1 MPENIQALLAS
12 GRLERIGKMKALQA
26 FLLKDARQHLYS
38 AVLLQKSDDVNGA
51 FQLAYDSTRK
61 SCAALLAHHGLRVTS
76 RGGHFALINC
86 ARELSLSIGEL
97 YSEINDLR
105 QLRNAIEYPL
115 DVDRSPSSDR
125 LSYSIAL
132 AERVLA
138 LVSAEVAS

>member
-1 MPENIQALLAS
+1 MSENIQALLAG

-61 SCAALLAHHGLRVTS
+61 SCTALLAHHGLRVTS

-86 ARELSLSIGEL
+86 ARELSLSIGQL

-105 QLRNAIEYPL
+105 QLRNAIEYPI
-115 DVDRSPSSDR
+115 DADRSPSSDR

>member
-12 GRLERIGKMKALQA
+12 GRLERIGIMKTLQA

-86 ARELSLSIGEL
+86 ARELSLSIGQL

-115 DVDRSPSSDR
+115 DVDRSPSNDR

-132 AERVLA
+132 AERVLT

>member
-1 MPENIQALLAS
+1 MSENIQALLAS

>member
-105 QLRNAIEYPL
+105 QLRNAIEYPI
-115 DVDRSPSSDR
+115 DADRSPSNDR

>member
-1 MPENIQALLAS
+1 MSENIQALLAS
-12 GRLERIGKMKALQA
+12 GRLERIGKMKTLQA

-51 FQLAYDSTRK
+51 FQLTYDSTRK
-61 SCAALLAHHGLRVTS
+61 SCAALLAHYGLRVTS

-86 ARELSLSIGEL
+86 ARELSVSIGQL

-105 QLRNAIEYPL
+105 QLRNAIEYPI
-115 DVDRSPSSDR
+115 DADRSPSSDR

-138 LVSAEVAS
+138 LVSDEVAS

>member
-1 MPENIQALLAS
+1 MSKNIEALLAS
-12 GRLERIGKMKALQA
+12 GRLERIGKMKTLQA

-76 RGGHFALINC
+76 RGGQ
-86 ARELSLSIGEL
+86 L

-105 QLRNAIEYPL
+105 QLRNAIEYSI
-115 DVDRSPSSDR
+115 DADRSPSSDR

-132 AERVLA
+132 AERALA
-138 LVSAEVAS
+138 LVSAEVAN

>member
-86 ARELSLSIGEL
+86 ARELSLSIGQL

-105 QLRNAIEYPL
+105 QLRNAIEYPI
-115 DVDRSPSSDR
+115 DADRSPSNDR

>member
-12 GRLERIGKMKALQA
+12 GRLERIGIMKTLQA

-86 ARELSLSIGEL
+86 ARELSLSIGQL

-105 QLRNAIEYPL
+105 QLRNAIEYPI
-115 DVDRSPSSDR
+115 DADRSPSSDR

>member
-1 MPENIQALLAS
+1 MSENIQALLAS

-105 QLRNAIEYPL
+105 QLRNAIEYPI
-115 DVDRSPSSDR
+115 DADRSPSNDR

>member
-12 GRLERIGKMKALQA
+12 GRLERIGKMKTLQA

-86 ARELSLSIGEL
+86 ARELSLSIGQL

-115 DVDRSPSSDR
+115 DADRSPSSDR